1 MLSMMNP
8 ETLSKIEGS
17 ARYSSIN
24 AIPRHNQLYNS
35 AGMTGIARMGQ
46 DSQEVLYHDEH
57 ADVISDAPLSKP

>member
-1 MLSMMNP
+1 MLSMINP

-24 AIPRHNQLYNS
+24 AIPNRHNQLYNS

-46 DSQEVLYHDEH
+46 DS
-57 ADVISDAPLSKP
+57 